1 VTLFYAVLFPD
12 GRLTYCNAGHNAP
25 MLVSKDGGVQRLEIG
40 GMVIGLFD
48 GTPFEEASVQL
59 QPDDFIVVFSDGVS
73 EAMDAQEEEFGD
85 DRLLESLAAMTA
97 TEVESQ
103 LKHVFASVSTFTAG
117 ADQNDDVT
125 AMVVGYR
132 GTSASLG
139 RPAE

>member
-1 VTLFYAVLFPD
+1 MTLFYAVLFPD

-25 MLVSKDGGVQRLEIG
+25 MLVSTDGGVQRLDTG

-48 GTPFEEASVQL
+48 GTPFEEANVQL
-59 QPDDFIVVFSDGVS
+59 HPGDVIVIFSDGVS
-73 EAMDAQEEEFGD
+73 EAMDANEEEFGD
-85 DRLLESLAAMTA
+85 DRLLDSLVAMTA
-97 TEVESQ
+97 TEVQAQ

-132 GTSASLG
+132 GVSGASSI
-139 RPAE
+139 